1 MICPK
6 CSGTMKTYDRL
17 GIHVEQCDQCR
28 GIFLDHGELDQIVA
42 AEQTPDAPPPLPGY
56 PPAAAPPTPAPAA
69 PAAAAPPVS
78 DPGYY
83 GSGQQRGYDDSP
95 RPWGGRGYSDSPRP
109 YGGGRRKKSILE
121 QLFD

>member
-6 CSGTMKTYDRL
+6 CSATMKTYDRL
-17 GIHVEQCDQCR
+17 GIHVEQCEKCR
-28 GIFLDHGELDQIVA
+28 GIFLDHGELDQILA

-56 PPAAAPPTPAPAA
+56 PPAGARPPADPGYAA
-69 PAAAAPPVS
+69 PAPP
-78 DPGYY
+78 P
-83 GSGQQRGYDDSP
+83 RGYGDSP

-109 YGGGRRKKSILE
+109 YGYGGKRKKSILE